1 LILTIESMTTI
12 SSNYKFHLLLDGKP
26 TQGASSME
34 IINPATGETLTR
46 CPRGD
51 RNQLEEAVQA
61 AKHAFSSWSVTPV
74 NKRRNLLLAL
84 ADALSARQAQ
94 FARILTE
101 EQGKPLPD
109 AEGEVLESVNLLRGF
124 AGMDLSPRILQD
136 TEQGFVVQ
144 QDAPLGVV
152 AVITAWNF
160 PLWLL
165 MVKLAPALLAGNTVV
180 AKPAPTTPLSTLLF
194 GDLCAQVLPAGAV
207 NVITDQNDLG
217 DALAG
222 HPDIA
227 KITFTGSTQTGRR
240 VMAQA
245 AGTLKRLTLELGGN
259 DPAIVMDD
267 VNVHK
272 VAANI
277 FAGAMINAGQ
287 LCTAIKRVYVPVHLY
302 ESMCEE
308 LALLADRVILGD
320 GMDASTQMGPVQNR
334 AHFDRMSSLLASAH
348 QEGTVVAGGSVLER
362 PGYFVRPTVVRDIGD
377 DARLVREEQFG
388 PILPVLAYQT
398 VDEAI
403 TRANDSIYGLTGTV
417 WGRDTTQAL
426 EVAKQLECG
435 TVWVNGHL
443 ELPIDI
449 AVGGVKQSGLGVEL
463 GAEGLREF
471 TQRRI
476 VNVRR

>member
-1 LILTIESMTTI
+1 LILTIESMTTTTL
-12 SSNYKFHLLLDGKP
+12 NYKFQLLLDGKP
-26 TQGASSME
+26 TPGASSMVVM
-34 IINPATGETLTR
+34 NPATGEPLTS
-46 CPRGD
+46 CPRAD

-61 AKHAFSSWSVTPV
+61 AKRAFSSWSVTPIT
-74 NKRRNLLLAL
+74 KRRNALLAL
-84 ADALSARQAQ
+84 ADALSARQAH
-94 FARILTE
+94 FARVLTE
-101 EQGKPLPD
+101 EQGKPFAD
-109 AEGEVLESVNLLRGF
+109 AEGEVMESINLLRGF

-136 TEQGFVVQ
+136 TEQAFIVQ
-144 QDAPLGVV
+144 QNAPLGVV

-194 GDLCAQVLPAGAV
+194 GELCAQLLPAGV
-207 NVITDQNDLG
+207 CNVITDQNDLG
-217 DALAG
+217 DALTG

-227 KITFTGSTQTGRR
+227 KITFTGSTQTGRK

-259 DPAIVMDD
+259 DPAIVLDD
-267 VNVHK
+267 VDVKEIAAK
-272 VAANI
+272 V

-302 ESMCEE
+302 DLMCEE
-308 LALLADRVILGD
+308 LARLADGVVLGD
-320 GMDASTQMGPVQNR
+320 GMDASTQMGPVQNK
-334 AHFDRMSSLLASAH
+334 AHFDRMHSLLGNACR
-348 QEGTVVAGGSVLER
+348 EGTVIAGGYVLER
-362 PGYFVRPTVVRDIGD
+362 PGYFVRPTVVRDIAD
-377 DARLVREEQFG
+377 SARLVREEQFG
-388 PILPVLAYQT
+388 PILPVLAYRT

-403 TRANDSIYGLTGTV
+403 TRANDSIYGLTATV
-417 WGRDTTQAL
+417 WGRDATRAL
-426 EVAKQLECG
+426 EVAKQLESG

-476 VNVRR
+476 VHVRR

>member
-1 LILTIESMTTI
+1 LILTIESMTTTTL
-12 SSNYKFHLLLDGKP
+12 NYKFQLLLDGKP
-26 TQGASSME
+26 TPGASSMVVM
-34 IINPATGETLTR
+34 NPATGEPLTS
-46 CPRGD
+46 CPRAD

-61 AKHAFSSWSVTPV
+61 AKRAFSSWSVTPIT
-74 NKRRNLLLAL
+74 KRRNALLAL
-84 ADALSARQAQ
+84 ADALSARQAH
-94 FARILTE
+94 FARVLTE
-101 EQGKPLPD
+101 EQGKPFAD
-109 AEGEVLESVNLLRGF
+109 AEGEVMESINLLRGF
-124 AGMDLSPRILQD
+124 AGMDLSARILQD
-136 TEQGFVVQ
+136 TGESLVVQ

-180 AKPAPTTPLSTLLF
+180 AKPAPTTPLTTLLF
-194 GDLCAQVLPAGAV
+194 GELCAQLLPAGV
-207 NVITDQNDLG
+207 CNVITDHNDLG
-217 DALAG
+217 DALTG

-259 DPAIVMDD
+259 DPAIVLDD
-267 VNVHK
+267 VDAKEIAAK
-272 VAANI
+272 V

-302 ESMCEE
+302 DLMCEE
-308 LALLADRVILGD
+308 LARLADRVILGD
-320 GMDASTQMGPVQNR
+320 GMDVSTQMGPVQNKT
-334 AHFDRMSSLLASAH
+334 HFDRMSSLLASAH
-348 QEGTVVAGGSVLER
+348 QEGTVIAGGSVLER

-377 DARLVREEQFG
+377 DARLVLEEQFG
-388 PILPVLAYQT
+388 PILPVLAYHT
-398 VDEAI
+398 IDEAI
-403 TRANDSIYGLTGTV
+403 SRANDSIYGLTATV
-417 WGRDTTQAL
+417 WGRDATRAL
-426 EVAKQLECG
+426 EVAKQLESG

-476 VNVRR
+476 VHVRR